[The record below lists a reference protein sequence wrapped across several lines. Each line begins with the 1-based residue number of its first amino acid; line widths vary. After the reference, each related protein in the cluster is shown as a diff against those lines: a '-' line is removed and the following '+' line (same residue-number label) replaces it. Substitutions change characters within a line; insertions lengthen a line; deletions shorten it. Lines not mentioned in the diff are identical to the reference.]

1 MDLRGEIN
9 RLIIMG
15 KDLAHNENAR
25 RVKLASQRVFEMG
38 PIDSNTP
45 GFDKWLGNVKIYHK
59 RYLSD
64 HPLCEDLRSAL
75 FHKKYPVIMGLL
87 ESICDDMG
95 VFPVNPDRVS
105 TFDQYQTL
113 PTGLTKHAHDLLIAI
128 VKSANPVE
136 LLGRW
141 FKDLSWLDGEALRA
155 SLRELKE
162 RGYIDRISWA
172 DNVPHQ
178 VILSNAAKAYVA
190 DHDTAKIERFS
201 TMKSDKT
208 DMKRVFIAHG
218 HDNGIKEEVARFI
231 EQQGLQAVILHEQ
244 PDQGQ
249 TIIEKIMANSDVGYA
264 VVLYSPDDQG
274 RSKTETEY
282 KSRARQNVIFEHGI
296 FVGKLGRDH
305 VCALFNGE
313 LEPPSDLNG
322 VMYISMSKDWR
333 SSLIREMKSL
343 GYDVS
348 MDKVL

>member
-1 MDLRGEIN
+1 
-9 RLIIMG
+9 
-15 KDLAHNENAR
+15 
-25 RVKLASQRVFEMG
+25 
-38 PIDSNTP
+38 
-45 GFDKWLGNVKIYHK
+45 
-59 RYLSD
+59 
-64 HPLCEDLRSAL
+64 
-75 FHKKYPVIMGLL
+75 
-87 ESICDDMG
+87 MG

-155 SLRELKE
+155 FEGGLKE
-162 RGYIDRISWA
+162 RGYIERISWA